1 MSYRTFISYARA
13 DRQDRFECVKRF
25 VDDLQSELR
34 LLGGGGLDEACFF
47 DTRTIDLGEV
57 WKPELA
63 AALCTSKTMVCLCSR
78 SYFNSEYCGKEFSAF
93 LGRIERRRAASGQQK
108 DVRCPP
114 LVFPL
119 LWVPTEWIDLPGCIS
134 KFQYDHDDLPATYQ
148 SEGIHQMVRLKHLTD
163 DYWHFVRVIAGKI
176 VKASDASPLEP
187 CVEPVLLRDVRSP
200 FHTMDRGLREAV
212 DSFGGPDTAR
222 FLFVVGTDEDV
233 SDLDCR
239 PGEYGACGSEWKPFA
254 PEMSYTVR
262 WMAQNAASSRQM
274 RYEELSFAND
284 IEKSLHLLSK
294 RNESVIAIVDP
305 SSLAIEQYR
314 VVLEQ
319 YDRLQL
325 DNSGI
330 VVFWGMGSD
339 NRNARVG
346 LSESLTRTLPNTRAA
361 HGYSEVQSFD
371 DVTSELVSTLVKVR
385 NRILARADPG
395 SVIEDK
401 RIVDLAGEQGIRV
414 DQKPIIQ
421 ATRIG

>member
-1 MSYRTFISYARA
+1 
-13 DRQDRFECVKRF
+13 
-25 VDDLQSELR
+25 
-34 LLGGGGLDEACFF
+34 
-47 DTRTIDLGEV
+47 
-57 WKPELA
+57 
-63 AALCTSKTMVCLCSR
+63 
-78 SYFNSEYCGKEFSAF
+78 
-93 LGRIERRRAASGQQK
+93 
-108 DVRCPP
+108 
-114 LVFPL
+114 
-119 LWVPTEWIDLPGCIS
+119 
-134 KFQYDHDDLPATYQ
+134 
-148 SEGIHQMVRLKHLTD
+148 
-163 DYWHFVRVIAGKI
+163 
-176 VKASDASPLEP
+176 
-187 CVEPVLLRDVRSP
+187 
-200 FHTMDRGLREAV
+200 
-212 DSFGGPDTAR
+212 
-222 FLFVVGTDEDV
+222 
-233 SDLDCR
+233 
-239 PGEYGACGSEWKPFA
+239 
-254 PEMSYTVR
+254 
-262 WMAQNAASSRQM
+262 M